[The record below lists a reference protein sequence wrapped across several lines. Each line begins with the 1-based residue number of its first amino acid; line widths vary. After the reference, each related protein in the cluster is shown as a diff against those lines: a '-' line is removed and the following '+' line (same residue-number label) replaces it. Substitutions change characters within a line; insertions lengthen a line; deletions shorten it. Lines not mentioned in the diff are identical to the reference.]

1 MIAVPADKSVE
12 IGLEGAESNNRPMGC
27 QCAQQDGNAIVAPM
41 TSIEEIQNKLTEF
54 ESLKEQGKLTA
65 DVTGE
70 LARCAVELVFK
81 HFQAGADCL
90 REAVHLICQIA
101 TDGAPEIAR
110 LGINALFP
118 QLVERLNDSFD
129 PAACQLYDQLFVQ
142 VIEFCRRLPEGEQ
155 LDEGL
160 NRFGLLSESDLL
172 SRKSKIQNSKPGI
185 STSHSQFPAPQ
196 KILLLSRVTIGAD
209 VAVTSSIIAKLR
221 QAFSKTEFVILGS
234 RKLRELYGGDDRI
247 RISEIAY
254 ERGGS
259 LIARLTSW
267 LDVVAA
273 INKERQ
279 GCGKDAVWVIDPD
292 SRLTQLGLLPLVEHD
307 DNYFFFES
315 RSYQPNGNSK
325 SIGQLA
331 ASWTGELIGSHEP
344 AYPFVALP
352 EEHQIFGQSIASG
365 IQNPK
370 SKIQDRIVAVSFGVG
385 GNQSKR
391 ISAEFEQQQI
401 EQLLADS
408 KIILDKGATP
418 DEREQVNRIVA
429 NVRTQGKT
437 VVELCEANQSQAVS
451 RELQIADIVTWDGSI
466 GAFAGLIA
474 ACDQYIGY
482 DSAGQH
488 IAAALGVPAL
498 TFFVNSNNATFAERW
513 RPFGKGK
520 LQVVQI
526 EGIPSQSPMVS

>member
-1 MIAVPADKSVE
+1 
-12 IGLEGAESNNRPMGC
+12 MGC
-27 QCAQQDGNAIVAPM
+27 QCAQPDGNVIVVPM
-41 TSIEEIQNKLTEF
+41 TPIEEIQNKLAEF
-54 ESLKEQGKLTA
+54 ESLKEQGTLIA
-65 DVTGE
+65 DVAGE
-70 LARCAVELVFK
+70 LARHAVELVFD
-81 HFQAGADCL
+81 HFQTGAGRL

-101 TDGAPEIAR
+101 TDETPEIAR
-110 LGINALFP
+110 TGINALFP

-129 PAACQLYDQLFVQ
+129 PAACQLYDQLFAQ
-142 VIEFCRRLPEGEQ
+142 VIEFCRRLPEGKR

-160 NRFGLLSESDLL
+160 KRFGLMTESDLL
-172 SRKSKIQNSKPGI
+172 LRKANLKSQIQFQGKAS
-185 STSHSQFPAPQ
+185 PQ

-221 QAFSKTEFVILGS
+221 QAFPQAEFVILGS

-273 INKERQ
+273 INKERE
-279 GCGKDAVWVIDPD
+279 GFGKDDVWVIDPD
-292 SRLTQLGLLPLVEHD
+292 SRLTQLGLLPLVEKDH
-307 DNYFFFES
+307 NYFFFES
-315 RSYQPNGNSK
+315 RSYKPNNNSN

-331 ASWTGELIGSHEP
+331 ASWCGELIGNHEP
-344 AYPFVALP
+344 SYPFIALP
-352 EEHQIFGQSIASG
+352 TEHLEFGKFVANQIR
-365 IQNPK
+365 NPQFA
-370 SKIQDRIVAVSFGVG
+370 IHNLTAISFGVG

-401 EQLLADS
+401 EQLLAES

-418 DEREQVNRIVA
+418 EERDQVNRIVA
-429 NVRTQGKT
+429 GVRAQGKA
-437 VVELCEANQSQAVS
+437 VVELCGANQTQAVS
-451 RELQIADIVTWDGSI
+451 GELQVADIVTWDGSI

-474 ACDQYIGY
+474 ASDQYIGY

-488 IAAALGVPAL
+488 IAAALGVPTL

-513 RPFGKGK
+513 RPFGKGR
-520 LQVVQI
+520 LQVVQV
-526 EGIPSQSPMVS
+526 ESGQPK

>member
-27 QCAQQDGNAIVAPM
+27 QCAQPDGNAIVAPM
-41 TSIEEIQNKLTEF
+41 SPIEEIQNKLTEF

-81 HFQAGADCL
+81 HFQAGAGCL
-90 REAVHLICQIA
+90 PEAIYLICQIA
-101 TDGAPEIAR
+101 TDEPPEIAR
-110 LGINALFP
+110 SGINALFP

-129 PAACQLYDQLFVQ
+129 PAACKLYDQLFVQ
-142 VIEFCRRLPEGEQ
+142 VIEFCRRLPEGKA

-160 NRFGLLSESDLL
+160 KRFDLMTEADLL
-172 SRKSKIQNSKPGI
+172 NRKSAIRN
-185 STSHSQFPAPQ
+185 PQ
-196 KILLLSRVTIGAD
+196 SAIPKKVLLLSRVTIGAD

-221 QAFSKTEFVILGS
+221 QAFPQAEFVILGS
-234 RKLRELYGGDDRI
+234 RKLRELYGGDHRI
-247 RISEIAY
+247 RINEIAY

-273 INKERQ
+273 VNKERE
-279 GCGKDAVWVIDPD
+279 GWGKDDVWVIDPD
-292 SRLTQLGLLPLVEHD
+292 SRLTQLGLLPLVENDH
-307 DNYFFFES
+307 NYFFFES
-315 RSYQPNGNSK
+315 RSYQPNGESK

-331 ASWTGELIGSHEP
+331 ATWSGELIGNHEP

-352 EEHQIFGQSIASG
+352 EEHLRFGEFVADQIRNSQSEALAAIRNLTA
-365 IQNPK
+365 I
-370 SKIQDRIVAVSFGVG
+370 SFGVG

-391 ISAEFEQQQI
+391 ISAQFEQQQI

-408 KIILDKGATP
+408 KIILDKGATL

-429 NVRTQGKT
+429 SVRAQGKM
-437 VVELCEANQSQAVS
+437 VVELSDANQVQALS
-451 RELQIADIVTWDGSI
+451 GELAVADIVTWDGSI

-474 ACDQYIGY
+474 ASDQYIGY

-488 IAAALGVPAL
+488 IAAALGIPTL

-520 LQVVQI
+520 LQVVPVESGQ
-526 EGIPSQSPMVS
+526 PN